1 LPLWLSAQ
9 RVSIVRS
16 PLRALATWTKQLGFD
31 EQCTLHTTLEEKNR
45 TGRILTGLAKRLV
58 TADAA
63 PA

>member
-1 LPLWLSAQ
+1 
-9 RVSIVRS
+9 VSIVRS

-31 EQCTLHTTLEEKNR
+31 EQCTLHTILEEKNR